1 MSALSFKTPTPF
13 LRGRTYYFRLRV
25 PQDLLPVYDP
35 KKELTFSLKTR
46 DFHQALENAR
56 LRAIQLDQEF
66 REHRRR
72 LAEQQEQA
80 LAPAAA
86 IAALAAPS
94 PSTAPLRPFAEM
106 DEQEQERLLA
116 LYPDESLK
124 AALEALNTPPAEDEA
139 QARKEWQEQQELM
152 QELEGP
158 SYTPKEPP
166 LFFPPSARY
175 KEQLRRD
182 ASLFIEAAPLCLRD
196 GDLSPMLGM
205 AEAFLARHGYVMPSA
220 SGEDDSPQAAAVR
233 SRFRK
238 ICHQLLAEEWQ
249 VKKLFLAH
257 LDGEAWASMRQPALV
272 TAPLPPH
279 GTGQSPAQAG
289 AVPGGDASTQE
300 GPDNPRFS
308 TVCEAYIREKGA
320 SLAPSSLLSVQ
331 LAVRRFMEQAG
342 DLPIKAYRKRE
353 HIIRYKDALLA
364 LPKNL
369 PAPLAK
375 LPMPTVLERIRKG
388 AFPHL
393 QQAPKLSARTINE
406 KYLAFVQV
414 VFSYAV
420 NNGLVEVNPCTGVR
434 AASNTTELEDVS
446 VLPFSK
452 EDLSVIFQRS
462 GLYHPHG
469 YGAVGRLYASKT
481 KLLDYRWLVLLAL
494 YTGARIEELAQLD
507 RQDVRQ
513 EAGVW
518 FIHIR
523 AEMATGRR
531 VKNRA
536 SIRKVPLHS
545 RLLELGFLDFAR
557 QGEGTGKLFPLLSD
571 KQDGGKRSNAF
582 SQWWRRFLAS
592 LDLENGDR
600 KHFHSFRHTFKREGR
615 NSGQIAPELLDA
627 LQGHA
632 QQGVSANY
640 GRDEEG
646 KQYALPVLQEA
657 LEKIDFSDVTQGLES
672 SMML

>member
-1 MSALSFKTPTPF
+1 MSFKTPTPF

-56 LRAIQLDQEF
+56 LRAIQIDQEF

-72 LAEQQEQA
+72 LAEQKEQA

-86 IAALAAPS
+86 ITALAAPS
-94 PSTAPLRPFAEM
+94 PATAPLRPFAEM
-106 DEQEQERLLA
+106 DEQEQERLLT

-196 GDLSPMLGM
+196 GDVSPMLGM
-205 AEAFLARHGYVMPSA
+205 AEAFLARHGYAMPPA
-220 SGEDDSPQAAAVR
+220 SGA
-233 SRFRK
+233 
-238 ICHQLLAEEWQ
+238 
-249 VKKLFLAH
+249 
-257 LDGEAWASMRQPALV
+257 
-272 TAPLPPH
+272 APLPPH

-375 LPMPTVLERIRKG
+375 LSMPTVLERIRKG

-469 YGAVGRLYASKT
+469 CGAVGRLYASKS

-557 QGEGTGKLFPLLSD
+557 QGEGTGKLFSLLSD

-657 LEKIDFSDVTQGLES
+657 LKKIDFSDVTQGLES

>member
-1 MSALSFKTPTPF
+1 
-13 LRGRTYYFRLRV
+13 
-25 PQDLLPVYDP
+25 
-35 KKELTFSLKTR
+35 
-46 DFHQALENAR
+46 
-56 LRAIQLDQEF
+56 
-66 REHRRR
+66 
-72 LAEQQEQA
+72 
-80 LAPAAA
+80 
-86 IAALAAPS
+86 
-94 PSTAPLRPFAEM
+94 M

-124 AALEALNTPPAEDEA
+124 AALEALNTPPAEDET

-158 SYTPKEPP
+158 SCTPKEPP

-175 KEQLRRD
+175 KERLRRD

-196 GDLSPMLGM
+196 GDVSPMLGM
-205 AEAFLARHGYVMPSA
+205 AEAFLARHGYAMPPA

-300 GPDNPRFS
+300 GPDNPCFS
-308 TVCEAYIREKGA
+308 KVCEAYIREKGA

-452 EDLSVIFQRS
+452 EDLSVIFPRS

-469 YGAVGRLYASKT
+469 CGAVGRLYASKT

-592 LDLENGDR
+592 LDLENGGR

>member
-1 MSALSFKTPTPF
+1 
-13 LRGRTYYFRLRV
+13 
-25 PQDLLPVYDP
+25 
-35 KKELTFSLKTR
+35 
-46 DFHQALENAR
+46 
-56 LRAIQLDQEF
+56 
-66 REHRRR
+66 
-72 LAEQQEQA
+72 
-80 LAPAAA
+80 
-86 IAALAAPS
+86 
-94 PSTAPLRPFAEM
+94 M

-124 AALEALNTPPAEDEA
+124 AALEALSTPPAEDEA

-196 GDLSPMLGM
+196 GDVSPMLGM
-205 AEAFLARHGYVMPSA
+205 AEAFLARHGYAMPPA

-420 NNGLVEVNPCTGVR
+420 NNGLVEANPCTGVR

-469 YGAVGRLYASKT
+469 CGAVERLYASKT

-545 RLLELGFLDFAR
+545 RLLELDFLDFAR

-582 SQWWRRFLAS
+582 SQWWRRFLTS

-657 LEKIDFSDVTQGLES
+657 LDKIDFSDVTQGLES

>member
-1 MSALSFKTPTPF
+1 
-13 LRGRTYYFRLRV
+13 
-25 PQDLLPVYDP
+25 
-35 KKELTFSLKTR
+35 
-46 DFHQALENAR
+46 
-56 LRAIQLDQEF
+56 
-66 REHRRR
+66 
-72 LAEQQEQA
+72 
-80 LAPAAA
+80 
-86 IAALAAPS
+86 
-94 PSTAPLRPFAEM
+94 M

-124 AALEALNTPPAEDEA
+124 AALEALNAPPAEDEA

-166 LFFPPSARY
+166 LFLPPSARY
-175 KEQLRRD
+175 KERLRRD

-196 GDLSPMLGM
+196 GDVSPMLGM
-205 AEAFLARHGYVMPSA
+205 VEAFLARHGYAMPPA

-308 TVCEAYIREKGA
+308 KVCEAYIREKGA
-320 SLAPSSLLSVQ
+320 GLAPSSLLSVQ

-342 DLPIKAYRKRE
+342 DLPIKAYKKRE

-375 LPMPTVLERIRKG
+375 LPMPTILERIRKG

-420 NNGLVEVNPCTGVR
+420 SNGLVEVNPCAGVR

-452 EDLSVIFQRS
+452 EDLSIIFQRS
-462 GLYHPHG
+462 CLYHPHG
-469 YGAVGRLYASKT
+469 CGAVGRLYASKA

-513 EAGVW
+513 EASVW

-557 QGEGTGKLFPLLSD
+557 QGEGTGKLFSLLSD

-582 SQWWRRFLAS
+582 SQWWRRFLTS

>member
-196 GDLSPMLGM
+196 GDVSPMLGM
-205 AEAFLARHGYVMPSA
+205 AEAFLARHGYAMPPA

-272 TAPLPPH
+272 TVPLPPH
-279 GTGQSPAQAG
+279 GTGRSCPRRRYQHTGRPGQSPFQ
-289 AVPGGDASTQE
+289 Q
-300 GPDNPRFS
+300 
-308 TVCEAYIREKGA
+308 
-320 SLAPSSLLSVQ
+320 SL
-331 LAVRRFMEQAG
+331 
-342 DLPIKAYRKRE
+342 
-353 HIIRYKDALLA
+353 
-364 LPKNL
+364 
-369 PAPLAK
+369 
-375 LPMPTVLERIRKG
+375 
-388 AFPHL
+388 
-393 QQAPKLSARTINE
+393 
-406 KYLAFVQV
+406 
-414 VFSYAV
+414 
-420 NNGLVEVNPCTGVR
+420 
-434 AASNTTELEDVS
+434 
-446 VLPFSK
+446 
-452 EDLSVIFQRS
+452 
-462 GLYHPHG
+462 
-469 YGAVGRLYASKT
+469 
-481 KLLDYRWLVLLAL
+481 
-494 YTGARIEELAQLD
+494 
-507 RQDVRQ
+507 
-513 EAGVW
+513 
-518 FIHIR
+518 
-523 AEMATGRR
+523 
-531 VKNRA
+531 
-536 SIRKVPLHS
+536 
-545 RLLELGFLDFAR
+545 
-557 QGEGTGKLFPLLSD
+557 
-571 KQDGGKRSNAF
+571 
-582 SQWWRRFLAS
+582 
-592 LDLENGDR
+592 
-600 KHFHSFRHTFKREGR
+600 
-615 NSGQIAPELLDA
+615 
-627 LQGHA
+627 
-632 QQGVSANY
+632 
-640 GRDEEG
+640 
-646 KQYALPVLQEA
+646 
-657 LEKIDFSDVTQGLES
+657 
-672 SMML
+672 